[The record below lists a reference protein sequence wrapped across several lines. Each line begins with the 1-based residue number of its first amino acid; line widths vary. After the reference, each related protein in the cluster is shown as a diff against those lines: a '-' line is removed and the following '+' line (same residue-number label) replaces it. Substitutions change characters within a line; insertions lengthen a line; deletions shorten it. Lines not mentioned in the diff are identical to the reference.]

1 MSSFKSP
8 EEDNLKNVI
17 IKQNEQ
23 ILSQKKLIEQQ
34 LDFANNIQKEALQLS
49 IYKLTAETEN
59 VKNKKNVNVSA
70 VKVNASVKKAA
81 PAKVNKPDVLNDT
94 REMFGINAFNKSMDE
109 KYNKK

>member
-1 MSSFKSP
+1 MSS
-8 EEDNLKNVI
+8 EEAKAKAI
-17 IKQNEQ
+17 IVEQNEQ

-49 IYKLTAETEN
+49 IDKLTAETEN
-59 VKNKKNVNVSA
+59 VKNKKNVNNSTKPSGV
-70 VKVNASVKKAA
+70 VHD

-109 KYNKK
+109 KYNNKK

>member
-1 MSSFKSP
+1 MLSSGSNK
-8 EEDNLKNVI
+8 EQLLDLI
-17 IKQNEQ
+17 TKQNEQ
-23 ILSQKKLIEQQ
+23 FLAQKDLIEKQ

-70 VKVNASVKKAA
+70 VKVNASVNKAA

-94 REMFGINAFNKSMDE
+94 RGMLGINAFNKNME
-109 KYNKK
+109 KFNKKK